1 MYSVRISMCPKPFFG
16 FRPSL
21 IIIPIYLIYPHIG
34 DKEDSVAF
42 VIRKG
47 IFDILGTENIYLCN
61 HGDRVALLVWLKHK
75 YSKKHIII
83 ANTHLSFP
91 HSIFDKMNQVSVYMC
106 IYVYTIVSVCI
117 CAAYCIC

>member
-1 MYSVRISMCPKPFFG
+1 MHTF
-16 FRPSL
+16 
-21 IIIPIYLIYPHIG
+21 IG

-91 HSIFDKMNQVSVYMC
+91 HSIFDKMNQVSVY
-106 IYVYTIVSVCI
+106 VYTYTAVCI
-117 CAAYCIC
+117 GTAYCICVYCCLCSVL